1 MKRTIACTFALVCFC
16 AFGANVYWSNTGT
29 GGWETTSN
37 WQGDALPGV
46 ADTAIN
52 NVGGTVLFTDGM
64 EQTVKFFHTGT
75 ESGKSGHLQIT
86 GGKLTLVAVAS
97 QIGSVAGGGGTVEMT
112 GSSCTWASFRWERAV
127 QARWF
132 SPAASCAVR
141 TGAVS
146 AVTPAAWARSPSR
159 AAACGNARG

>member
-1 MKRTIACTFALVCFC
+1 MKKQMIVVGALASLG

-86 GGKLTLVAVAS
+86 GGKLTVPGAAS
-97 QIGSVAGGGGTVEMT
+97 QIGSVAGGGGSIEMT
-112 GSSCTWASFRWERAV
+112 GGELHV
-127 QARWF
+127 GQLQ
-132 SPAASCAVR
+132 V
-141 TGAVS
+141 GA
-146 AVTPAAWARSPSR
+146 R

>member
-1 MKRTIACTFALVCFC
+1 MKIQMIVVGALASLG

-86 GGKLTLVAVAS
+86 GGKLTVPGAAS
-97 QIGSVAGGGGTVEMT
+97 QIGSVAGGSGTIEMT
-112 GSSCTWASFRWERAV
+112 GWERAV

-141 TGAVS
+141 IGAAS
-146 AVTPAAWARSPSR
+146 AVTPAVWARSPSR